1 MDQATMIKA
10 FETVSG
16 IADAKIAEADNLE
29 RGSQDW
35 FTYYHQ
41 ANALRSAAIAILH
54 IKDND

>member
-1 MDQATMIKA
+1 MIKA

-35 FTYYHQ
+35 FKCYDQ
-41 ANALRSAAIAILH
+41 ANALRSAAIAILN